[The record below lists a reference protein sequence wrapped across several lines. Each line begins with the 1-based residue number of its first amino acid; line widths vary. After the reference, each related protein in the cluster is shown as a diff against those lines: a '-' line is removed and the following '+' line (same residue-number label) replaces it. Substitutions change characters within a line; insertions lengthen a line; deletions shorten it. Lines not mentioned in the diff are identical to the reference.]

1 MFERVLRYACLI
13 SMKEMVLDL
22 HHQFSFSQINKLLA
36 MLPVIFK
43 AEGISKGMSRAINQ
57 IAVMIVDIHDH
68 FLTSLCQM
76 KFSLKSKDTTKEL
89 EQACDKCNMILS
101 ISYISKS
108 YI

>member
-1 MFERVLRYACLI
+1 
-13 SMKEMVLDL
+13 
-22 HHQFSFSQINKLLA
+22 
-36 MLPVIFK
+36 
-43 AEGISKGMSRAINQ
+43 
-57 IAVMIVDIHDH
+57 MIVDIHDH

>member
-22 HHQFSFSQINKLLA
+22 DHQFSFSQINKLLA

-43 AEGISKGMSRAINQ
+43 AEGISKGMCRTINQ

-76 KFSLKSKDTTKEL
+76 KFSFKSKDTTK
-89 EQACDKCNMILS
+89 
-101 ISYISKS
+101 
-108 YI
+108 